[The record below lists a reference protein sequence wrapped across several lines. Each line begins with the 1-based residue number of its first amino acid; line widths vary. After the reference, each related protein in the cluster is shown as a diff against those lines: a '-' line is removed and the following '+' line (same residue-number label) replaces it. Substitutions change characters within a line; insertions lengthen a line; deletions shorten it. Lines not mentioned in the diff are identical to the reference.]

1 MMWAN
6 STFSQPCW
14 LMLLTKWT
22 LCTKKSS
29 AQLYLWYRELSWAFS
44 LQILWTQIKTSFC
57 DQKTHPILLSSFKQF
72 NDLSLMSDS
81 AILQMAWFAV
91 VCTCKKR
98 KQYLNQTVHHSTARC
113 RHAYQ
118 MLDSEYRGNYKDLN
132 LPKYMGW
139 YGAVYFVKTVQ

>member
-1 MMWAN
+1 MVVGGKTAN
-6 STFSQPCW
+6 DVGKLYFQPTLLANVTDEMDIVHQEVFGPVISMIPWVVLSFFS
-14 LMLLTKWT
+14 
-22 LCTKKSS
+22 
-29 AQLYLWYRELSWAFS
+29 A
-44 LQILWTQIKTSFC
+44 C

-139 YGAVYFVKTVQ
+139 YGAVYFEKTVQ